1 MDVTAALEPVGVRE
15 AKARFSSLTE
25 AVNELGAPL
34 TVLKNNRPWV
44 VIQPADASAAE
55 RRRRLEAF
63 RALTA
68 SIEAEKSVEAGTAWG
83 SVEHD
88 RELLAEERVRRF
100 G

>member
-1 MDVTAALEPVGVRE
+1 MNATATLEPVGVRE

-25 AVNELGAPL
+25 AVNELGASL

-44 VIQPADASAAE
+44 VIQPADTGAAE
-55 RRRRLEAF
+55 RRRKLEAF

-68 SIEAEKSVEAGTAWG
+68 SIEAEKPAGAGAAWG
-83 SVEHD
+83 SIERD
-88 RELLAEERVRRF
+88 RELLGEERVRRF

>member
-1 MDVTAALEPVGVRE
+1 MDTVAALESVGVRE

-44 VIQPADASAAE
+44 VIQPADAALAE
-55 RRRRLEAF
+55 KRRRLEAF

-68 SIEAEKSVEAGTAWG
+68 SIEAEKPVEAGAAWG
-83 SVEHD
+83 SVEYD
-88 RELLAEERVRRF
+88 KELLEAERVRRF